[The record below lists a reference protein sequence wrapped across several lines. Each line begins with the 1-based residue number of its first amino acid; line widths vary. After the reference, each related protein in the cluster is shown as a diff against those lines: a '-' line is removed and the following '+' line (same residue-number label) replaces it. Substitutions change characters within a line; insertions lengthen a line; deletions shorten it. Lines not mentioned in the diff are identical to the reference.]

1 MEVLLAF
8 MRVKFVY
15 SGRKYSDYSLN
26 KRRFAIFFL
35 FYCRPFFIMQKK
47 YRKKVRKSD
56 RLKRFILN
64 FAANF

>member
-8 MRVKFVY
+8 MLVKFVY

-26 KRRFAIFFL
+26 KRLFAIFFL
-35 FYCRPFFIMQKK
+35 FYCRPFSIMQKK